1 MRKLLALAALACTA
15 GLLGAP
21 PAARAADDLAT
32 ALARAAADGKPVL
45 IDFFTDW

>member
-1 MRKLLALAALACTA
+1 MRRFLALAAVACAA

-21 PAARAADDLAT
+21 PAARAADDLAA
-32 ALARAAADGKPVL
+32 ALVRAAADGKPVL

>member
-1 MRKLLALAALACTA
+1 MRKLLALAAFACAA
-15 GLLGAP
+15 GLLTTP
-21 PAARAADDLAT
+21 SAARAADDLAT

>member
-1 MRKLLALAALACTA
+1 MRKLLALAALVGTA
-15 GLLGAP
+15 GLLGVP

-32 ALARAAADGKPVL
+32 ALARAAAEGKPVL